1 MQNYI
6 IFQSEKYSTVI
17 HSYHGLYKRK
27 TELLK
32 NRGFKGEQKPFL
44 QNLVTNEVFASK
56 DRAYITSELRL
67 AG

>member
-1 MQNYI
+1 MSYI
-6 IFQSEKYSTVI
+6 SE
-17 HSYHGLYKRK
+17 K

-32 NRGFKGEQKPFL
+32 NRRFKGEQKPFL
-44 QNLVTNEVFASK
+44 QNLVTKVFASK

>member
-1 MQNYI
+1 MSYI
-6 IFQSEKYSTVI
+6 SE
-17 HSYHGLYKRK
+17 K

-32 NRGFKGEQKPFL
+32 NRRFKGEQKPFL

-67 AG
+67 AGQWYGLSRCEAFHTPS

>member
-1 MQNYI
+1 MSYI
-6 IFQSEKYSTVI
+6 SE
-17 HSYHGLYKRK
+17 K

-32 NRGFKGEQKPFL
+32 NRRFKGEQKPFL
-44 QNLVTNEVFASK
+44 QNLITNEVFASK

>member
-1 MQNYI
+1 MLLVKNILLSFIHIMSYI
-6 IFQSEKYSTVI
+6 SE
-17 HSYHGLYKRK
+17 K

-32 NRGFKGEQKPFL
+32 NRRFKGEQKPFL

-56 DRAYITSELRL
+56 DRAYITSELRP